1 MSTRKIS
8 STEYQKFQE
17 LIYNEIGITLNET
30 KMSLIESRFYK
41 RMLYHNTEC
50 FEEYYNICMA
60 DSSEKTQM
68 LDIITTNETYFFRE
82 EEHFRFLKEYV
93 QEYGMESKLR
103 IWSAASSVGVEAY
116 SIAMVCDNIL
126 PPNKWEI
133 IGTDINTDV
142 IKKARMRLYNISWAE
157 KIPSEFKLKYCL
169 KGKGKFEGKFLIT
182 KEFAKNVKFQISNLM
197 ETNSDLGVFDIV
209 FLRNVLIYFNTQ
221 TRQKVLKSIMGNMR
235 IGSLLIISQTE
246 NLNSLDLACLE
257 QIHPSIFKRIS

>member
-1 MSTRKIS
+1 MINIS
-8 STEYQKFQE
+8 DKEYQKFTQ
-17 LIYNEIGITLNET
+17 LIFEEIGITLNEHKKT
-30 KMSLIESRFYK
+30 LIESRFYK
-41 RMLYHNTEC
+41 RILHYKVSS
-50 FEEYYNICMA
+50 FEEYYEICLN
-60 DSSEKTQM
+60 DTHEKIEM
-68 LDIITTNETYFFRE
+68 LNLITTNETYFFRE
-82 EEHFRFLKEYV
+82 QDHFDFLKKYLMEYN
-93 QEYGMESKLR
+93 ENTKLR